1 MNIQQKLDS
10 QLNEVRELFNK
21 NLIDACLSR
30 INRIIKSNKKQFLPY
45 NYRGIIF
52 LSLGKNAQALD
63 DFKKTLALNPN
74 FHEGYN
80 NLALAYRALK
90 KPKLAMSSYKKS
102 LVFNPNSVEARMNL
116 AMLYGELNLFM
127 QSIEEYMHVIK
138 LNPQHEHAY
147 QLLAD
152 IFLRTH
158 KYDDA
163 ISHHK
168 KACELNEQNFMNHYL
183 IGVDYLWMGKKLE
196 AARNFRKAIDLNP
209 RYCQS
214 YYGLSRSENLN
225 FKDPLFEQAKNLLE
239 IEGLPDQEQVYLN
252 FFFAKFY
259 ENNNDAYLF
268 FKYLNNGCEI
278 RRKFSPFSIAS
289 ARNIKINLE
298 NIYKSHLPRL
308 KELLAKSNH
317 VTHTICPI
325 FIVGMPRSGT
335 SLIEQILS
343 NHSEVYGAGEL
354 DLMHSSMETIF
365 SQHYSEG
372 NFVELLVNLRSNY
385 TNFVKILTN
394 KSYVTDKLPLNFHW
408 LGFIKLIFPNA
419 KFIHIYRDPIATSFS
434 IYKTLFSAGSLNFS
448 YNFNDIIDYY
458 EIYESTIKF
467 WNKEIPMD
475 IMNIH
480 YESFVLDPQTYTYDL
495 CKFIN
500 LSFQEHMVD
509 ISLNKR
515 PVLTASDTQVREKI
529 YSGSS
534 ETWKKYSNHLQP
546 LIDHFNT

>member
-10 QLNEVRELFNK
+10 QLNEVHELFNK

-30 INRIIKSNKKQFLPY
+30 INKIIKNNKKNYLPY

-52 LSLGKNAQALD
+52 LSLGKKTQALD
-63 DFKKTLALNPN
+63 DFKKTLALNSN
-74 FHEGYN
+74 FSEGYN
-80 NLALAYRALK
+80 NLALAYQALK
-90 KPKLAMSSYKKS
+90 KPELALLSYKKS
-102 LVFNPNSVEARMNL
+102 LEFNSNSIETRMNL
-116 AMLYGELNLFM
+116 AMLYSELKLFM
-127 QSIEEYMHVIK
+127 QSIEEYKRVIIA
-138 LNPQHEHAY
+138 NPFHEHAH

-152 IFLRTH
+152 TFLKIQ

-163 ISHHK
+163 ISYHK
-168 KACELNEQNFMNHYL
+168 KACELNHHNFINYYL
-183 IGVDYLWMGKKLE
+183 IALDYLWMGDKSE
-196 AARNFRKAIDLNP
+196 ATKNFRKAIDLNP

-239 IEGLPDQEQVYLN
+239 NEPLPAQEQVYLN
-252 FFFAKFY
+252 FFLAKFY
-259 ENNNDAYLF
+259 EDNDTHLF
-268 FKYLNNGCEI
+268 FNYLNNGCEI
-278 RRKFSPFSIAS
+278 QRKISPFNIAS
-289 ARNIKINLE
+289 SRIIKTNSE
-298 NIYKSHLPRL
+298 NIYKSHLHRL

-317 VTHTICPI
+317 FTHAICPI

-343 NHSEVYGAGEL
+343 NHSEVFGAGEL

-365 SQHYSEG
+365 SQDYSEVD
-372 NFVELLVNLRSNY
+372 FVQQLVNLRSNY
-385 TNFVKILTN
+385 TNFIKILTN
-394 KSYVTDKLPLNFHW
+394 KPYVTDKLPLNFHW

-419 KFIHIYRDPIATSFS
+419 KFIHIHRDPIATSFS
-434 IYKTLFSAGSLNFS
+434 IYKTLFSLGSLNFS
-448 YNFNDIIDYY
+448 YSFDDIIDYY
-458 EIYESTIKF
+458 GIYESTIKF
-467 WNKEIPMD
+467 WNEEIPMD
-475 IMNIH
+475 ILNIN
-480 YESFVLDPQTYTYDL
+480 YEDFILDPLSHTQNL
-495 CKFIN
+495 CEFTS

-534 ETWKKYSNHLQP
+534 ETWKKYSNYLQP
-546 LIDHFNT
+546 LLDHFTR

>member
-10 QLNEVRELFNK
+10 QLNEVLELFNK
-21 NLIDACLSR
+21 NLMDACLSR

-52 LSLGKNAQALD
+52 LSLGKNAEALD
-63 DFKKTLALNPN
+63 DFKKALALNSSFP
-74 FHEGYN
+74 EGYN

-90 KPKLAMSSYKKS
+90 KPELALLAYKKS
-102 LVFNPNSVEARMNL
+102 LALNPNSIEARMNL
-116 AMLYGELNLFM
+116 ATLYAELNLFM
-127 QSIEEYMHVIK
+127 QSIEEYKLVIK
-138 LNPQHEHAY
+138 TNPSHEHAY

-152 IFLRTH
+152 ILLKIQ

-163 ISHHK
+163 ISYHK
-168 KACELNEQNFMNHYL
+168 KACELNPQNFMNYYL
-183 IGVDYLWMGKKLE
+183 MGADFLWIGKRLE
-196 AARNFRKAIDLNP
+196 AAKNFRKAINLNP

-239 IEGLPDQEQVYLN
+239 GERLPPQEQVYLN
-252 FFFAKFY
+252 FFLAKFY
-259 ENNNDAYLF
+259 EDNDPHLF
-268 FKYLNNGCEI
+268 FNYLNIGCEI
-278 RRKFSPFSIAS
+278 QRKISSF
-289 ARNIKINLE
+289 NIVSSRTIITNSK
-298 NIYKSHLPRL
+298 NIYQSHLHRL

-317 VTHTICPI
+317 TPHTICPI

-343 NHSEVYGAGEL
+343 NHSEVFGAGEL
-354 DLMHSSMETIF
+354 DLMHTSMETIF
-365 SQHYSEG
+365 SQNFRED
-372 NFVELLVNLRSNY
+372 NFVQQLVDLRSNY
-385 TNFVKILTN
+385 TNFIKILTN

-419 KFIHIYRDPIATSFS
+419 KFIHTHRDPIATSFS

-448 YNFNDIIDYY
+448 YSFDDIIDYY

-467 WNKEIPMD
+467 WDQEIPMD

-480 YESFVLDPQTYTYDL
+480 YESFVLDPQTHTHDL

-500 LSFQEHMVD
+500 LSFQEHMMD

-515 PVLTASDTQVREKI
+515 PVLTASDSQVREKI

-534 ETWKKYSNHLQP
+534 EAWKKYSNYLQP
-546 LIDHFNT
+546 LIDRFNR